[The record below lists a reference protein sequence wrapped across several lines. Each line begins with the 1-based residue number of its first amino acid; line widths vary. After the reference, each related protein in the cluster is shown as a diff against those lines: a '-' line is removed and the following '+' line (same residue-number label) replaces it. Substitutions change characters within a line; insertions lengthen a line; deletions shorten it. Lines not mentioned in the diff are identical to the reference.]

1 MSFLAGLLT
10 LVSFLAPLAALAYTW
25 YRCHRRLHAKG
36 YSRFFITIAFLG
48 ILIGCFWFLSRF
60 GNDVVTLF
68 GSPFLWIGLA
78 LLLTRVLLARPGSR
92 RAGKRQAVGASV
104 WGWVVTALG
113 SAMTLFFTWQLI
125 FPTIVPRDE
134 GWQAW
139 LASAVITLALSQYWF
154 NIARRTKEAPET
166 LPATTA
172 SVLYLRA
179 FDEEK
184 RPFAFGPKSVLS
196 NRSPDGVLSPGSQI
210 V

>member
-48 ILIGCFWFLSRF
+48 ILIGCFWLLSRF

-68 GSPFLWIGLA
+68 GSPLLWIGLA

-113 SAMTLFFTWQLI
+113 SAMGTVSGNIDADFLADIKVACIPVVVAALANA
-125 FPTIVPRDE
+125 VLDVE
-134 GWQAW
+134 GTA
-139 LASAVITLALSQYWF
+139 
-154 NIARRTKEAPET
+154 
-166 LPATTA
+166 TA
-172 SVLYLRA
+172 S
-179 FDEEK
+179 
-184 RPFAFGPKSVLS
+184 LS
-196 NRSPDGVLSPGSQI
+196 ILGTVGG
-210 V
+210 